1 MNIKERN
8 LNFPSYMDKDAQDI
22 VDSLLDIRPFNR
34 VGMQGYDELKS
45 HPYFNGI
52 DFAKLEK
59 RKLTVPSQ

>member
-8 LNFPSYMDKDAQDI
+8 LNFPSFMEKDAQDI

-34 VGMQGYDELKS
+34 VGMQGYDELKR
-45 HPYFNGI
+45 HPYFKGI
-52 DFAKLEK
+52 DFTKLEK